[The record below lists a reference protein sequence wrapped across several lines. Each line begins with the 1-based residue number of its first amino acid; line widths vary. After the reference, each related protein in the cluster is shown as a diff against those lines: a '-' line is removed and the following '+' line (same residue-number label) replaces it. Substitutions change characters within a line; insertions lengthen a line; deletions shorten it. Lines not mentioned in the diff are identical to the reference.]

1 VIDTTDAT
9 FDRDVLESDV
19 PVVVEFTAPWCR
31 PCRAIEPWLH
41 DLEQAHEGRLRVARI
56 DIGANLGVPG
66 RYGVLSLP
74 TVMVFV
80 GGEPGETIH
89 GAQPRRRYEEAAE
102 RALAGTSS

>member
-1 VIDTTDAT
+1 MIDTTDAT
-9 FDRDVLESDV
+9 FAEDVLAAGV

-31 PCRAIEPWLH
+31 PCRAIEPWLEQ
-41 DLEQAHEGRLRVARI
+41 LERRHEGRLLVARLDI
-56 DIGANLGVPG
+56 DANLGVPG

-74 TVMVFV
+74 TVMVFT

-102 RALAGTSS
+102 RALADAAS

>member
-9 FDRDVLESDV
+9 FERDVLESDV

-41 DLEQAHEGRLRVARI
+41 DLEQTHEGRLHVARLDI
-56 DIGANLGVPG
+56 DANLGVPS

-74 TVMVFV
+74 TVIVFA
-80 GGEPGETIH
+80 GGEPGEAIH

>member
-9 FDRDVLESDV
+9 FERDVLESAV

-41 DLEQAHEGRLRVARI
+41 DLERRHDGRLRVARI
-56 DIGANLGVPG
+56 DIDTNLGVPG

-74 TVMVFV
+74 TVIVFHE
-80 GGEPGETIH
+80 GEPGETIH

-102 RALAGTSS
+102 RALAATSS